1 MLKKIDPNIEYGDY
15 SYGMENIKV
24 LHANEGYKVVI
35 GKFCSIAK
43 NIKVFIG
50 ANHRTDFASTYP
62 FGHLKRNQSKKIIKT
77 PAILGH
83 PSSNGDVIIGNDV
96 YIGFNATIMSGIK
109 IGHGSVIAA
118 NSHVSKNIPPYEIWG
133 GNPAKR
139 IKKRFSNEIIK
150 ELLLIKW
157 WDYQEEKIREI
168 IPFLSSKISN
178 LQIKKIKSILKN

>member
-1 MLKKIDPNIEYGDY
+1 MLKKIDPNIAYGEY

-62 FGHLKRNQSKKIIKT
+62 FGHLNRVISQKIIKT
-77 PAILGH
+77 PAIIGL

-118 NSHVSKNIPPYEIWG
+118 NSHVFKNIHPTKFGEVIQQ
-133 GNPAKR
+133 
-139 IKKRFSNEIIK
+139 K
-150 ELLLIKW
+150 ELKKDLVMK
-157 WDYQEEKIREI
+157 
-168 IPFLSSKISN
+168 LSRN
-178 LQIKKIKSILKN
+178 YY